1 MIAPCLAP
9 CKWHVTHPHCT
20 VDIFFGAQTMAFT
33 HVTVLPLNASH
44 LPVST
49 GSTVEMLA
57 EANQGTP
64 TPLVRDVANG
74 TVWHD
79 TALFIDHAEGS
90 TLSKASTEGL
100 LGL

>member
-1 MIAPCLAP
+1 MSSRCVSDR
-9 CKWHVTHPHCT
+9 CFCM
-20 VDIFFGAQTMAFT
+20 QTMVFSQ
-33 HVTVLPLNASH
+33 VTVLPLNASQ

-49 GSTVEMLA
+49 GSTVELLKEA
-57 EANQGTP
+57 EQGIS

-74 TVWHD
+74 TVWRE

-90 TLSKASTEGL
+90 TLPKASTEGL

>member
-1 MIAPCLAP
+1 MLCIHASQSDGVYAL
-9 CKWHVTHPHCT
+9 
-20 VDIFFGAQTMAFT
+20 QTMVFSQ
-33 HVTVLPLNASH
+33 VTVLPLNASH

-57 EANQGTP
+57 EADQGTP
-64 TPLVRDVANG
+64 TPLVRAVANG
-74 TVWHD
+74 TVWRE